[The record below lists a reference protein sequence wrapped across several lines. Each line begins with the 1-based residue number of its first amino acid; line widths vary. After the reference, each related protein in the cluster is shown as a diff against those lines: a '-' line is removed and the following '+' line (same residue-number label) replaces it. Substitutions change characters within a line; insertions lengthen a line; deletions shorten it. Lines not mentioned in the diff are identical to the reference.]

1 MNDREML
8 ELLAGERGPTA
19 ACLHCGAAVLLG
31 QKHKPGC
38 WIGNHLHPE
47 AVVGS
52 DKWALA
58 TGRAGRKVCRRAWKG
73 RDYLYRDET
82 GQWRHSGGTTGLTP
96 ASYPN
101 THDWELYAPPEP
113 ETVRWVVKDGWLERG
128 ERGSTYAAIDAIYGR
143 VLGGYRL
150 DHFVG
155 HTADGREVKMGTLLK
170 MWCDPCGFYARASHV
185 PTSKH
190 TEPVWATH
198 AVMERVAQ

>member
-1 MNDREML
+1 MNNREML
-8 ELLAGERGPTA
+8 ERLEHPAMFDGRCPACYMKGPHTA
-19 ACLHCGAAVLLG
+19 ECPLYT
-31 QKHKPGC
+31 
-38 WIGNHLHPE
+38 HLHPE
-47 AVVGS
+47 AVEGS

-150 DHFVG
+150 KTFVG
-155 HTADGREVKMGTLLK
+155 HATDGREVEMGIQLK
-170 MWCDPCGFYARASHV
+170 RWVDQQGRSWTV
-185 PTSKH
+185 PGKGR
-190 TEPVWATH
+190 EPVWADT